1 MSKRSK
7 ACEFPPKVRQQI
19 IERDKGKCIF
29 CEMGYEIPE
38 EFTASRGLQIMHFVP
53 RSQGGL
59 GIPENGAV
67 GCIYH
72 HMLLDN
78 GKDHREVMT
87 DLFRE
92 YLKAHY
98 KNWDNIKLI
107 YDKWSFLK

>member
-7 ACEFPPKVRQQI
+7 ACEFSKEARQEI
-19 IERDKGKCIF
+19 MNRDRGCIF
-29 CEMGYEIPE
+29 CQMGYEIPE

-59 GIPENGAV
+59 GIPQNGAV

-87 DLFRE
+87 DLFRD
-92 YLKAHY
+92 YLKSHY
-98 KNWDNIKLI
+98 KNWDDLTLT